1 MKKPTKRRSKYFAPQ
16 TEDTARKCDHP
27 GCNEPGEY
35 RAPKDRRLKEYYWFC
50 LKHVQEY
57 NAKWNYYD
65 GLDEEEAGAHERS
78 RMHFKFG
85 SRIKYNFGFDF
96 KGNFEFFDDYQPD
109 FSAMNTP
116 YFNEQE
122 RKCLKIME
130 LSEEGLTVEIVK
142 KQYKKLV
149 KKYHPDVNRD
159 DADAEEKFK
168 LFANSILPFDITMT
182 KQINIEN
189 Y

>member
-65 GLDEEEAGAHERS
+65 GLDEEEAGTHERS

-109 FSAMNTP
+109 FFAMNTP

-168 LFANSILPFDITMT
+168 QLGTAYKTLLAKLS
-182 KQINIEN
+182 
-189 Y
+189 